1 MSKNLILNPN
11 IIITHK
17 QYSPGIF
24 VKWVVNPHY
33 TTNVHIDGRIEEVG
47 EFRTWNEA
55 YKAGEKYL
63 HDKAIDKAHVL
74 LIGSAIDRS
83 ISNIKKAL
91 AEKGDPR

>member
-1 MSKNLILNPN
+1 MSENLILNPN
-11 IIITHK
+11 IIITHE
-17 QYSPGIF
+17 QYSPGMF
-24 VKWVVNPHY
+24 AQWVVNPHY

-63 HDKAIDKAHVL
+63 HDKAINKAHAL
-74 LIGSAIDRS
+74 EISNAISIS

-91 AEKGDPR
+91 AEKGGAR